1 MKHKRLGKGLEALI
15 PQISEEEEMSNI
27 HKESLA
33 EINVSLIHS
42 NPFQPRLEFDRAHL
56 EELKQSIME
65 NGVIQPI
72 TVREVENGYEL
83 IAGERRFRAVQEI
96 GFARIPAYV
105 MDVNSE
111 GQMLEL
117 ALVENIQREDL
128 NPIDLAKAYQRLQKE
143 YGMTQEAVAKKV
155 GKDRATVANVVRL
168 LKLPFNI
175 QKSIQNEEISMGHAR
190 ALMGLRTSEEQLEM
204 WRKVIKGGWSVRKV
218 EESVRERL
226 ESEEKVLEPVLK
238 VKKDPHL
245 SEIEDQLRQIFG
257 TQVHVKPSNQ
267 GGKIEI
273 VYYMAD
279 DLERIME
286 LIEQIKV

>member
-33 EINVSLIHS
+33 EIDISLIHS

-56 EELKQSIME
+56 NELKQSIME

-72 TVREVENGYEL
+72 TVRAIENGYEL

-96 GFARIPAYV
+96 GFAQIPAYV

-128 NPIDLAKAYQRLQKE
+128 NPIDLAKA
-143 YGMTQEAVAKKV
+143 
-155 GKDRATVANVVRL
+155 
-168 LKLPFNI
+168 
-175 QKSIQNEEISMGHAR
+175 
-190 ALMGLRTSEEQLEM
+190 
-204 WRKVIKGGWSVRKV
+204 
-218 EESVRERL
+218 
-226 ESEEKVLEPVLK
+226 
-238 VKKDPHL
+238 
-245 SEIEDQLRQIFG
+245 
-257 TQVHVKPSNQ
+257 
-267 GGKIEI
+267 
-273 VYYMAD
+273 
-279 DLERIME
+279 
-286 LIEQIKV
+286 

>member
-238 VKKDPHL
+238 VKKNPHL

>member
-1 MKHKRLGKGLEALI
+1 
-15 PQISEEEEMSNI
+15 
-27 HKESLA
+27 
-33 EINVSLIHS
+33 
-42 NPFQPRLEFDRAHL
+42 
-56 EELKQSIME
+56 
-65 NGVIQPI
+65 
-72 TVREVENGYEL
+72 
-83 IAGERRFRAVQEI
+83 
-96 GFARIPAYV
+96 
-105 MDVNSE
+105 
-111 GQMLEL
+111 
-117 ALVENIQREDL
+117 
-128 NPIDLAKAYQRLQKE
+128 
-143 YGMTQEAVAKKV
+143 
-155 GKDRATVANVVRL
+155 
-168 LKLPFNI
+168 
-175 QKSIQNEEISMGHAR
+175 MGHAR